1 MDVALKGLV
10 RYEAACLA
18 LAKAKATD
26 EVKLIRDKADAM
38 RAAARIAK
46 NKQLEVDA
54 AEIRIRAERRLGELI
69 EATKATVGLATG
81 GEHGGRRKKDGSREA
96 PSNARL
102 TLTAAGIDKKLSSR
116 AQKLAAVPEAEFEK
130 ELGEWRERVS
140 GETSRVTTKLEQ
152 RGEQEIQSTT
162 RREECDIPDS
172 AIRETRLT
180 CPTCGQKWPEGR
192 AIHGED

>member
-1 MDVALKGLV
+1 MDAALAKSGSKDLV

-18 LAKAKATD
+18 LAKARDTD
-26 EVKLIRDKADAM
+26 EVKLIRDKADAI

-54 AEIRIRAERRLGELI
+54 AEIRIRAERRLGEMLA
-69 EATKATVGLATG
+69 ETKATVGLNKGAKGSVVTG
-81 GEHGGRRKKDGSREA
+81 SKREPVKDDR
-96 PSNARL
+96 P
-102 TLTAAGIDKKLSSR
+102 TLAAAGIDKKLSSR

-140 GETSRVTTKLEQ
+140 SETNRVTTKLEQ
-152 RGEQEIQSTT
+152 RGEDVI
-162 RREECDIPDS
+162 RRTNFEDCPIPDS
-172 AIRETRLT
+172 AILETRLT

-192 AIHGED
+192 GIHE